1 MTYKTIKGS
10 EFDIT
15 SEPAPFSMS
24 VEALEGAG
32 KTHFSLMDTPGPV
45 VHVNFGDRDATW
57 FLYQMSEERRKEVT
71 MYDFQA
77 VSSEGWS
84 RKEGLEGLHDLS
96 DIAKQH
102 MEGGKLNGGTF
113 IIDSGSSWWEIVQEC
128 YVKPQTE
135 QRGEGKKIGG
145 LEYMQGNLIVS
156 GVVSWLKS
164 QGAFVILTHRK
175 RQDWGSSGPIPGSYS
190 PQVNRKVPYLVE
202 VRLDLFKTCDGNGT
216 TPCGS
221 QECRAIGHVGR
232 THKGRFLK
240 FAAQTML
247 EGLEINPVTFG
258 NVYKM
263 YTGKRPPWYPAEEAK
278 K

>member
-1 MTYKTIKGS
+1 MAYKKIEGAT
-10 EFDIT
+10 FDIT

-57 FLYQMSEERRKEVT
+57 FLYQMDEKRRAEIT

-77 VSSEGWS
+77 PSSDGWD
-84 RKEGLEGLHDLS
+84 RKAGMESLQEFSAL
-96 DIAKQH
+96 AKEH
-102 MEGGKLNGGTF
+102 LKDGKMRGGTF
-113 IIDSGSSWWEIVQEC
+113 VLDSGSSWWEVVQEC

-135 QRGEGKKIGG
+135 ARGEGKKVGG

-164 QGAFVILTHRK
+164 QGVFVILTHRK
-175 RQDWGSSGPIPGSYS
+175 RQDWGANGPIPNSYS

-202 VRLDLFKTCDGNGT
+202 VRLDLYKVCMTCQG
-216 TPCGS
+216 
-221 QECRAIGHVGR
+221 QECRAVGHVGR
-232 THKGRFLK
+232 EHKGRLLK

-247 EGLEINPVTFG
+247 EGIDISPVTFG
-258 NVYKM
+258 NVYRM
-263 YTGKRPPWYPAEEAK
+263 YTGKRPPWYPAEEATK
-278 K
+278 